1 MSRSGYSDNIEQWV
15 LIRWRGAVRS
25 AIRGKRG
32 QVFLRDVLG
41 ALDGMPE
48 KRLIASELESE
59 GEVCT
64 LGAVG
69 KQRGLDMLELDPCD
83 HKAVAQV
90 FGIAHALACEIMY
103 ENDEGGW
110 RETPEQ
116 RWTRMRAWI
125 VANLKQPDHG

>member
-1 MSRSGYSDNIEQWV
+1 MSRSGYSDYIEQWV

-83 HKAVAQV
+83 HEAVAQV

-110 RETPEQ
+110 SETPEQ